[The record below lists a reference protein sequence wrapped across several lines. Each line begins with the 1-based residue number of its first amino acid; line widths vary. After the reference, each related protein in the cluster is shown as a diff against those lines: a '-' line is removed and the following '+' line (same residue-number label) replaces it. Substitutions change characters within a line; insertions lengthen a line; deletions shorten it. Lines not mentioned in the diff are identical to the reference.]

1 MSENNKD
8 FMEQLT
14 DLDENFVEE
23 IAENYPALDANQ
35 KKRILKHCLEKSGL
49 PDGDIQVTENT
60 EFSEENDEISV
71 SGIEHY
77 NKPIWRKYASSV
89 ATLVVAIVGIASV
102 VILRGNLTGDDDFD
116 ISNPPVVSSVAE
128 PNQVTKIVT
137 GSYIDKGYNA
147 NGFDYAGQNDY
158 SGIIIGGTTTAPP
171 ATEPGHIVEENSHH
185 NIENDVYEP
194 NNEQPTQPPATAP
207 PVTAPPQTT
216 TTTSIVIET
225 TITTMT
231 ITEVPTTTVTSEI
244 IETTENPTTEP
255 AREPNKYGFYEV
267 EKPPETSISVAS
279 LAGTWY
285 YVDNIENVL
294 MIYES
299 EDIYTGNWE
308 SIFYG
313 ETKVGYIKLEYSLD
327 ENGIASYWYNFYENT
342 GEPWPGELWR
352 SFRVTGEI
360 PLDYLYKDKSDTP
373 EFSRNLNSESTNSI
387 Y

>member
-14 DLDENFVEE
+14 DLDENSVEE
-23 IAENYPALDANQ
+23 IAENYPALDANE

-49 PDGDIQVTENT
+49 PDGDIQVTENA

-116 ISNPPVVSSVAE
+116 ISNPPVVSNVAE

-147 NGFDYAGQNDY
+147 NGFDYAGQNEY
-158 SGIIIGGTTTAPP
+158 SGIIIGGTTTTTVPPATEQGHIVDESSNHNTENNDSVQDNEQPVQPQTTAPP
-171 ATEPGHIVEENSHH
+171 ATV
-185 NIENDVYEP
+185 
-194 NNEQPTQPPATAP
+194 
-207 PVTAPPQTT
+207 APPQTT
-216 TTTSIVIET
+216 TSTSIVIET
-225 TITTMT
+225 TTTP
-231 ITEVPTTTVTSEI
+231 IPVTEAPTTVTTEVV
-244 IETTENPTTEP
+244 ETTENITTEP
-255 AREPNKYGFYEV
+255 VPQPNKYGFYEV
-267 EKPPETSISVAS
+267 ETPLQTGVSIAS
-279 LAGTWY
+279 LVDEWY
-285 YVDNIENVL
+285 YVNDTNNIL
-294 MIYES
+294 MIYEGA
-299 EDIYTGNWE
+299 DIYNGNWE

-313 ETKVGYIKLEYSLD
+313 EIKSGYIKLEYSLD
-327 ENGIASYWYNFYENT
+327 EYEVSSYWYNFYESN
-342 GEPWPGELWR
+342 GELWR
-352 SFRVTGEI
+352 SFKVTGEI
-360 PLDYLYKDKSDTP
+360 PLNNLYQDKSDTP